1 MKMSVYDEEECF
13 ILFCFHSFDLL
24 LNTDFFSCITAIIFM
39 NTIKVRLYFAAV
51 RNVLNC
57 LIIEECFFVIP
68 LKKKKL
74 SFFLFFLSNVYIGF
88 GGDMNSSSQPAGILL
103 WIKRKKEK
111 LNLFFKI
118 DKRNE
123 IFIFKQFD
131 TLYFEVS
138 ANSCWKCNHN
148 HTLL

>member
-88 GGDMNSSSQPAGILL
+88 GGDMNSSSQPAGILNIPAIVNSGL
-103 WIKRKKEK
+103 LQVSVFI
-111 LNLFFKI
+111 LGNLFGVEF
-118 DKRNE
+118 NPS
-123 IFIFKQFD
+123 
-131 TLYFEVS
+131 V
-138 ANSCWKCNHN
+138 W
-148 HTLL
+148 

>member
-1 MKMSVYDEEECF
+1 MPGATNCWKSTSLQMKMSVYDEEECF

-68 LKKKKL
+68 LKKKKIVFF
-74 SFFLFFLSNVYIGF
+74 SFFFIQCLYR
-88 GGDMNSSSQPAGILL
+88 L
-103 WIKRKKEK
+103 WRGHELVFTACRNFAVNKKKKRKIE
-111 LNLFFKI
+111 
-118 DKRNE
+118 
-123 IFIFKQFD
+123 FIFQD
-131 TLYFEVS
+131 
-138 ANSCWKCNHN
+138 
-148 HTLL
+148 

>member
-1 MKMSVYDEEECF
+1 MPGATNCWKSTSLQMKMSVYDEEECF

-39 NTIKVRLYFAAV
+39 ITIKVRLYFAAV

-103 WIKRKKEK
+103 D
-111 LNLFFKI
+111 LN
-118 DKRNE
+118 NE
-123 IFIFKQFD
+123 
-131 TLYFEVS
+131 LGCCWEV
-138 ANSCWKCNHN
+138 CN
-148 HTLL
+148 

>member
-1 MKMSVYDEEECF
+1 MS
-13 ILFCFHSFDLL
+13 
-24 LNTDFFSCITAIIFM
+24 
-39 NTIKVRLYFAAV
+39 
-51 RNVLNC
+51 
-57 LIIEECFFVIP
+57 
-68 LKKKKL
+68 
-74 SFFLFFLSNVYIGF
+74 
-88 GGDMNSSSQPAGILL
+88 SSSQPAGILL

-123 IFIFKQFD
+123 IFIFKHFD